1 MNGDTEEEVEAFVQV
16 NNAIAEQ
23 TNRVSYM
30 VGDMLDGV
38 SEAMTVIADEGVN
51 DKFKELRTKYICGQI
66 ERDELV
72 DFIQNTYVPAYQ
84 PVMDIYAQ
92 NGLNK

>member
-1 MNGDTEEEVEAFVQV
+1 
-16 NNAIAEQ
+16 
-23 TNRVSYM
+23 
-30 VGDMLDGV
+30 
-38 SEAMTVIADEGVN
+38 MTVIADEGVN